1 MKINKKKGIW
11 FFGLSGSGKT
21 YASKIIKKIKKNS
34 ITIDGDD
41 VRKFLSFDLGY
52 SIRDR
57 KVQIRRILGLVKISL
72 KSNLFPIISTVYM
85 DKHVAKQLK
94 KNNIQLF
101 EITRDLKEIMKWH
114 KTYKNK
120 KNVVGRDLKIS
131 KIKSKKIFNSGEI
144 DFCRNIKKLIK
155 QKTKID
161 I

>member
-52 SIRDR
+52 SISDR
-57 KVQIRRILGLVKISL
+57 KVQIRRILGLAKISL

-144 DFCRNIKKLIK
+144 DF
-155 QKTKID
+155 
-161 I
+161 

>member
-57 KVQIRRILGLVKISL
+57 KVQIRRILGLAKISL

-155 QKTKID
+155 QKIKID